1 MYSLIS
7 SFISLAYLQ
16 TTHANTFEQSQAYW
30 LNVPTS
36 EMTIQRNTTI
46 QSYVSILSIYSIQ
59 LWEKPTNKAA
69 VRSFVVLN

>member
-30 LNVPTS
+30 LNVL
-36 EMTIQRNTTI
+36 EMTIQQITTI
-46 QSYVSILSIYSIQ
+46 VIFIYSIT
-59 LWEKPTNKAA
+59 EMTA
-69 VRSFVVLN
+69 VG

>member
-36 EMTIQRNTTI
+36 EMTIQQITTI
-46 QSYVSILSIYSIQ
+46 VIFIYSIT
-59 LWEKPTNKAA
+59 EMTA
-69 VRSFVVLN
+69 VG